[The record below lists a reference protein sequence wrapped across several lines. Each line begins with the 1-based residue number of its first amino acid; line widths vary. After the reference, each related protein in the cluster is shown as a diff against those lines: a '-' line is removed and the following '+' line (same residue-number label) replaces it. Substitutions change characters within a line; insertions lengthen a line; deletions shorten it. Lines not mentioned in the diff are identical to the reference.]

1 MINLSESAREAL
13 RCARISPYSQ
23 GGWQLIVDNPLSK
36 ADYAALKRVLGELK
50 GEWNRKAQAS
60 LFAYDPTV
68 AIANYLETGYIPP
81 KNPHQLFTTQP
92 EDIKIMLDDM
102 IVGLRGF
109 KRILEPSAGTG
120 AIADAL
126 RLRCPDAEID
136 CAEID
141 AELRA
146 ALSNRFPIIGHDFL
160 KVAPTGDYDL
170 VVMNPPFHGVA
181 YQKHVRHAWKFLRE
195 AGELLSVVPSAFLF
209 DKKFRNF
216 VLEWGYAESI
226 GSPFE
231 GTDVKCHII
240 HMTKCEPRTGA
251 SVVKSWTLS
260 LDSSNEFRQALRKT
274 HPSRLR
280 ALIEEHMQCLAE
292 SEMGTFY
299 TEDTIVSLIPHF
311 KPDCKGDDES

>member
-1 MINLSESAREAL
+1 MINLSEAASEAL
-13 RCARISPYSQ
+13 RCARISPYSK

-36 ADYAALKRVLGELK
+36 KDYAALKRVISELR
-50 GEWNRKAQAS
+50 GTWNRKAQAS
-60 LFAYDPTV
+60 LFTYDPTV
-68 AIANYLETGYIPP
+68 AIANYLNTGYIPP
-81 KNPHQLFTTQP
+81 KNPHHLFITQP
-92 EDIKIMLDDM
+92 DEIGIMLDDM
-102 IVGLRGF
+102 IVGLREF
-109 KRILEPSAGTG
+109 KRMLEPNAGTG

-146 ALSNRFPIIGHDFL
+146 ALAERFNIIGDDFL
-160 KVAPTGDYDL
+160 KVTPTGDYDL
-170 VVMNPPFHGVA
+170 VVMNPPFHGVT

-195 AGELLSVVPSAFLF
+195 AGELLSIVPSAFLF
-209 DKKFRNF
+209 DDKFRNF
-216 VLEWGYAESI
+216 VLQWGYAESI

-251 SVVKSWTLS
+251 GVVDAWVRF
-260 LDSSNEFRQALRKT
+260 LDNSYEFHQALIGA
-274 HPSRLR
+274 HPSRLQ
-280 ALIEEHMQCLAE
+280 ALVEEHMRRLAE

-299 TEDTIVSLIPHF
+299 NEDTISGLIKHW
-311 KPDCKGDDES
+311 KGDE